1 MSEPCRDRILLGVA
15 ALASS
20 LTAWALWHFMG
31 HEALDLLVLV
41 ALVCAV
47 ADNWRLRRALRRATP
62 H

>member
-1 MSEPCRDRILLGVA
+1 VA